1 MKEQNQQLIEVPS
14 KGKIVEKR
22 ELWGMLKVFA
32 LWFLW
37 CGIYQIVWDLLFAFT
52 VCRFLIT
59 CGKEELYLL
68 KNTAVLLGVGSAV
81 AHLVLN
87 MSAKA
92 KKRWKDK
99 YE

>member
-1 MKEQNQQLIEVPS
+1 MKEQNQLLIEIPS
-14 KGKIVEKR
+14 KKKIVEKR
-22 ELWGMLKVFA
+22 GLGGKLKVFA

-37 CGIYQIVWDLLFAFT
+37 CAVYQIVWDLLFAFA
-52 VCRFLIT
+52 VCRFLVT

-68 KNTAVLLGVGSAV
+68 KNAVVLLGVGTAI
-81 AHLVLN
+81 AHLILS
-87 MSAKA
+87 MDAKA